1 MPNPVDVIF
10 HGLFSAVDP
19 LGMVLRTLMALLSD
33 ALAQVSTD
41 MYRGVFD
48 ATTVDFDQ
56 TAVGNIWRITTGLS
70 AALATILLVIAAFRS
85 MLAQSTR
92 FAMAALPGV
101 VLAIV
106 GPQALTVLLP
116 AASVMF
122 TSLAN
127 TIVTSATPD
136 LAASIRLLA
145 GVGDNALYE
154 GLGLL
159 APVIAALLLF
169 GLTTVFFVLMFCMVA
184 AVVLYVLSPFAFAGL
199 VMAPTRAWFTKWATA
214 MFSVLFVKVP
224 IAILLALSVSLFA
237 NSDHAGITQ
246 SFANA
251 TAGLILGIGALLAPL
266 MGYGLFSFMS
276 TVAVR
281 PSIPTTNPSQAI
293 GSTYYGAQMGKSSVN
308 AMRSAVDKTRSTFTT
323 ANSPSLTAAA
333 PGRDGA
339 PARAPTRAADDL
351 ARTGSSSASGPA
363 GSSGSAS
370 AQRADAATP
379 GPPTAA
385 GAGRPTTGG
394 AAQPATAG
402 TAGTAGSATAGGA
415 VAAGAATAGV
425 GAVAVVAA
433 KTGKKATGAVKSTA
447 AATAAGGTTPA
458 PDAGSSGSAA
468 TQGSP
473 RPQVDGR
480 RTT

>member
-1 MPNPVDVIF
+1 MPNPVDLIF

-56 TAVGNIWRITTGLS
+56 AAVGNIWRITTGLS

-116 AASVMF
+116 AVSFML

-127 TIVTSATPD
+127 TIVSSATPD

-145 GVGDNALYE
+145 GVGDNAIYE

-251 TAGLILGIGALLAPL
+251 AAGLILGIGALLAPL
-266 MGYGLFSFMS
+266 MGYALFSFMS

-281 PSIPTTNPSQAI
+281 PSIPSTNPSQAI
-293 GSTYYGAQMGKSSVN
+293 GSAYYGAQMGKSSVN
-308 AMRSAVDKTRSTFTT
+308 AMRSAVDKTRSTLTT
-323 ANSPSLTAAA
+323 GTSP
-333 PGRDGA
+333 R
-339 PARAPTRAADDL
+339 PT
-351 ARTGSSSASGPA
+351 
-363 GSSGSAS
+363 
-370 AQRADAATP
+370 AATP
-379 GPPTAA
+379 GSGDSGVPPRAAADVARGESSSSPSADRSTGSTPPQRAESTTPASNKAA
-385 GAGRPTTGG
+385 GAGRATTGG
-394 AAQPATAG
+394 AAQPAAAG
-402 TAGTAGSATAGGA
+402 TASTGGSTTAGGA
-415 VAAGAATAGV
+415 AAAGGATAGV

-433 KTGKKATGAVKSTA
+433 RTGKKATAAVKATA
-447 AATAAGGTTPA
+447 AATAAGGSNVSPIPDNGGVAA
-458 PDAGSSGSAA
+458 PGGP
-468 TQGSP
+468 G
-473 RPQVDGR
+473 PQVDGR